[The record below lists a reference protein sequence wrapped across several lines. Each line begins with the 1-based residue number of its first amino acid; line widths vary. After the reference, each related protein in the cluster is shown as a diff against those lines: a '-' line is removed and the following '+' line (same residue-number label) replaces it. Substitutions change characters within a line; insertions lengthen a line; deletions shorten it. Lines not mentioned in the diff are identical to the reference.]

1 MKISYDMSF
10 IANNW
15 SHHGNIMTSL
25 RFLFIFF
32 FLCTR
37 SFFKKSLLSGYVPAI
52 IASIMAQLMNKFYE
66 SILEIF
72 WNNFLRIIQTEK

>member
-32 FLCTR
+32 FSVLGV
-37 SFFKKSLLSGYVPAI
+37 FFKKSLLSGYVPAI

-72 WNNFLRIIQTEK
+72 WNNFLRIIKTEK

>member
-15 SHHGNIMTSL
+15 SHHGNVMTSL

-32 FLCTR
+32 FFSVLGV
-37 SFFKKSLLSGYVPAI
+37 FFKKSLLSEYVPAI

-72 WNNFLRIIQTEK
+72 